1 MKALLQTWNPDW
13 TDQVYQF
20 DGADGSLT
28 LGGKGLFRLVIPPGK
43 VQTSGLC
50 VLRMQKAVTLKLR
63 CPDRFD
69 LGQLYH
75 LSLSTLDVRGSRVE
89 NLEALK
95 FLSLIHELVVEP
107 GQLSEAEKAL
117 LPRYILVSERP
128 LPE

>member
-1 MKALLQTWNPDW
+1 
-13 TDQVYQF
+13 
-20 DGADGSLT
+20 
-28 LGGKGLFRLVIPPGK
+28 
-43 VQTSGLC
+43 
-50 VLRMQKAVTLKLR
+50 MQKAVTLRLR

-69 LGQLYH
+69 LGQLYC